1 MDFLDRIRH
10 DALVPDAASWS
21 CCLQTGQQSTGAQVD
36 KPGGWGVVGREEELN
51 FPYFLLRVK
60 VVNQRTS
67 FLLGGAPNE

>member
-36 KPGGWGVVGREEELN
+36 KPGGGV
-51 FPYFLLRVK
+51 
-60 VVNQRTS
+60 
-67 FLLGGAPNE
+67 GGGWKGGG